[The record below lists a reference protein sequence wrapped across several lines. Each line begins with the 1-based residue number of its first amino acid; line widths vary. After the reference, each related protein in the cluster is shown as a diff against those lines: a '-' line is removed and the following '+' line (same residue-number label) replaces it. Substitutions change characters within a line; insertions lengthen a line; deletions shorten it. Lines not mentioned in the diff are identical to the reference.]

1 MRFIKPIIILI
12 ILGLIALF
20 IWQNIP
26 TFNALQVFQLTLPF
40 SQPMKW
46 TFSLATL
53 VGISGVVGLL
63 VGIII
68 MFKPYRGL
76 RKKLVEERQEKPA
89 Q

>member
-53 VGISGVVGLL
+53 VGISGAVGLL
-63 VGIII
+63 LGIII